1 MFQEKLCDKGVT
13 AMSHGHHP
21 SRDCSTPLTVGDFPP
36 HSCDIL
42 IGNVLCKTLKW
53 KVGHEPAHV
62 SDELRNL
69 EAGTLSILQCR
80 TCITLHRRWFKI
92 KRIFY

>member
-1 MFQEKLCDKGVT
+1 MTNVKIPFLLRVTVDAKPVAHFLNMLPNLGVT
-13 AMSHGHHP
+13 RRHS
-21 SRDCSTPLTVGDFPP
+21 SDTVGDFPP

-69 EAGTLSILQCR
+69 EVP
-80 TCITLHRRWFKI
+80 
-92 KRIFY
+92 